1 MEEKVN
7 VEQKILNEV
16 EFLKTLKI
24 ALPAAG
30 PEHEDELYSKGEF
43 CDDNSITE
51 HYRKVTAAALKK
63 EEKRRRKSVEREQR
77 RLGGPIKLW
86 TFEQMKKGKK
96 KMTDEDMHDEEAEET
111 EAINKKAKVKKTAKT
126 AEKSSKKKDK
136 ATMKKKDAK
145 GKREGRSRSKR
156 IADGKIALVEKDN
169 PKRKGSRAHKRYELY
184 RKHKTVAGYLKAG
197 GKRSSLRYDEKHGY
211 IKLSNLKT
219 TADMKE

>member
-1 MEEKVN
+1 MEESVK
-7 VEQKILNEV
+7 QKILNEI
-16 EFLKTLKI
+16 EFLRTLKI

-30 PEHEDELYSKGEF
+30 PEHEDALYSNGEF
-43 CDDNSITE
+43 CDDNSIVE

-86 TFEQMKKGKK
+86 SFEQMKKGKK
-96 KMTDEDMHDEEAEET
+96 KMADEDTHDEEET
-111 EAINKKAKVKKTAKT
+111 ETEEINKKEKVKKAAKT
-126 AEKSSKKKDK
+126 ADRSSKKKKGKDMK
-136 ATMKKKDAK
+136 ATKGGKKV
-145 GKREGRSRSKR
+145 KRERKSRGSR
-156 IADGKIALVEKDN
+156 IADGKITLIEKDN

-184 RKHKTVAGYLKAG
+184 RRNKSVAAYLKAG

-211 IKLSNLKT
+211 IKLANLKT

>member
-1 MEEKVN
+1 MEEKTN
-7 VEQKILNEV
+7 VDQKILNEI

-43 CDDNSITE
+43 CDDNSIAA
-51 HYRKVTAAALKK
+51 HYRKVTAATLKK

-86 TFEQMKKGKK
+86 SFEQMKKGKK
-96 KMTDEDMHDEEAEET
+96 KMADEDMHDEEAEET
-111 EAINKKAKVKKTAKT
+111 EAINKKTKVKKTAKP
-126 AEKSSKKKDK
+126 AEKSSKKKEK
-136 ATMKKKDAK
+136 TTMKKKGAK
-145 GKREGRSRSKR
+145 GKREGRSRSAR
-156 IADGKIALVEKDN
+156 IADGKIALLEKDN
-169 PKRKGSRAHKRYELY
+169 PKRKGSRAFKRYELY
-184 RKHKTVAGYLKAG
+184 RKHKSVADYIKAG

-211 IKLSNLKT
+211 IKLSNVKT

>member
-43 CDDNSITE
+43 CDDNSIAD

-63 EEKRRRKSVEREQR
+63 EEKRRRKSVEREQK

-86 TFEQMKKGKK
+86 TFNDMKKGKK
-96 KMTDEDMHDEEAEET
+96 KMADEDMHDEEAEET

-126 AEKSSKKKDK
+126 AEKSSKKKEK
-136 ATMKKKDAK
+136 ATMKKNTK

-184 RKHKTVAGYLKAG
+184 RKHKTVASYLKAG